1 MGANKINKCF
11 VVIPQ
16 RSDNTGSVVNVSH
29 QQDKLIFEIEGWDK
43 LWAFK
48 SRLEIPLE
56 NITSVRTDPEIAHGL
71 WKGIRAPGTHLPG
84 VIIAGTYYQNGQR
97 VFWDV
102 KDPEKTI
109 VIDLADERYNQLIV
123 EVADPAHTVQQ
134 IQAIMAR
141 SR

>member
-1 MGANKINKCF
+1 
-11 VVIPQ
+11 VVTITNEAD
-16 RSDNTGSVVNVSH
+16 R
-29 QQDKLIFEIEGWDK
+29 LILEIEGWDK

-48 SRLEIPLE
+48 SRLEIPLA
-56 NITSVRTDPEIAHGL
+56 NITAVRADREVAHGL

-97 VFWDV
+97 IFWDV

-123 EVADPAHTVQQ
+123 EVADPARTVQE
-134 IQAIMAR
+134 IQLLIAVFR
-141 SR
+141 GR

>member
-1 MGANKINKCF
+1 MVTITHEAD
-11 VVIPQ
+11 
-16 RSDNTGSVVNVSH
+16 R
-29 QQDKLIFEIEGWDK
+29 LILEIEGWDK

-48 SRLEIPLE
+48 SCLEIPFA
-56 NITSVRTDPEIAHGL
+56 NVTGVRADREVAHGL

-97 VFWDV
+97 IFWDV

-123 EVADPAHTVQQ
+123 EVADPAAAVQQ
-134 IQAIMAR
+134 IQTLIAR
-141 SR
+141 GH